1 MYHSVFWI
9 LSTTSVLFI
18 CMFMVWK
25 AVGESLI
32 LLKVFI
38 FPVNPVGSLI
48 WLLFFFRLLLRTV
61 LVLEYLVLLFFSRLQ
76 KVVILTNLLIRAA
89 LICSNTVSLMLHIFF
104 VFIHILIHLEENTDS
119 FCIFSLN
126 GKWCSLSYLLVTG
139 CRVCTCG
146 GSHMK
151 SVSVCFSIQVS
162 R

>member
-1 MYHSVFWI
+1 M
-9 LSTTSVLFI
+9 
-18 CMFMVWK
+18 
-25 AVGESLI
+25 
-32 LLKVFI
+32 
-38 FPVNPVGSLI
+38 
-48 WLLFFFRLLLRTV
+48 
-61 LVLEYLVLLFFSRLQ
+61 LLFFSRLQ

-89 LICSNTVSLMLHIFF
+89 LICSNTVSLMLHFFFF

-151 SVSVCFSIQVS
+151 TVSLCFSIQVS